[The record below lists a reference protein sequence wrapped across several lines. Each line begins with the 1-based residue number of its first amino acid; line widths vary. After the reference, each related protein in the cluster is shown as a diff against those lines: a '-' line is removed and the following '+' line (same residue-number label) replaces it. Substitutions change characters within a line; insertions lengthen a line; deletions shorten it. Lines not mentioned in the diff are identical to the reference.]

1 MVCFQLCVQD
11 KRWLIHRGN
20 HERKAITESVAAE
33 QPGDSHS
40 GSSPECPHGENPR
53 VCSRRRCSFCA
64 STINGLI
71 WSRTHWKYHSPS
83 QGCPGGSDSKEYA
96 CNAED
101 PGSNRGSGRSPGEG
115 NSYPLQYPC
124 LENPMDGG
132 ARWATVYEVA
142 RSQTR
147 LSD

>member
-40 GSSPECPHGENPR
+40 GSSPEHPHGENPR
-53 VCSRRRCSFCA
+53 VCSQRRCSFCA

-71 WSRTHWKYHSPS
+71 WSGTHWKYHSPS

-96 CNAED
+96 CNAGD
-101 PGSNRGSGRSPGEG
+101 PGSNHGSGRSPGEG

-124 LENPMDGG
+124 LENPMGRG
-132 ARWATVYEVA
+132 AWRATVHGVTK
-142 RSQTR
+142 SQTR